1 MVHKTRIFLQLALLA
16 TIGSAVPVKP
26 KMFPPLLVGILS
38 GLKRQS
44 KRNGLEILLNLTL
57 RI

>member
-16 TIGSAVPVKP
+16 IIGSAVAVKP

-38 GLKRQS
+38 GLKRRSRQ
-44 KRNGLEILLNLTL
+44 NGLEISLSLTL